1 MNSRRSLRFQRVQLF
16 LRPVC
21 CLAPQYNSLL
31 LIYNRCR
38 CATLINIM
46 MVLSP
51 REIRL
56 EEFRRRFDARF
67 INRFEAVGQGTRY
80 SIVADVQLKGMARA
94 GSSGPSDRARAVEQ
108 IRARADA
115 GCCRQRVAKAT
126 GRAS

>member
-1 MNSRRSLRFQRVQLF
+1 
-16 LRPVC
+16 
-21 CLAPQYNSLL
+21 
-31 LIYNRCR
+31 
-38 CATLINIM
+38 M

-56 EEFRRRFDARF
+56 EEFKRRFDARF
-67 INRFEAVGQGTRY
+67 INRFEAVEQGTRY

-94 GSSGPSDRARAVEQ
+94 GSSGPSDRARAVER